1 MTKENLGKFIAE
13 NRKRLG
19 MTQEELAQKLFVTN
33 KAVSKWENGQS
44 FPDIAIFEPLA
55 EALEVSVAELFAGEK
70 EEGDISVK
78 AVLELSKSVIKKEK
92 YKLKAAVG
100 FIISVICALLIIF
113 SGNIANAID
122 DRNISYL
129 YWKGFYYIPMHYE
142 GVPGNWLEP
151 VGVVREAGIKND
163 DNYGGDSNIA
173 DPGTEIY
180 IIVPPEDAEWEEYAD
195 YEDTLAARVD
205 GKLTLFRF
213 AFWGRQEWEKYN
225 GANIKEGEWGKGFIK
240 TEDMY

>member
-13 NRKRLG
+13 NRKAAG

-33 KAVSKWENGQS
+33 KAVSKWEKGQS
-44 FPDIAIFEPLA
+44 FPDIALFEPLA
-55 EALEVSVAELFAGEK
+55 EALGVSVSELFAGEK
-70 EEGDISVK
+70 KEEDISVK
-78 AVLELSKSVIKKEK
+78 AVLELSKSVVKKEK
-92 YKLKAAVG
+92 KKLNTVLG
-100 FIISVICALLIIF
+100 ILFFIIAALLIIF
-113 SGNIANAID
+113 SESIVTAID

-129 YWKGFYYIPMHYE
+129 YWQGFYYTPMRYE
-142 GVPGNWLEP
+142 GVPANWLEP
-151 VGVVREAGIKND
+151 VGTVKEAGIKND

-180 IIVPPEDAEWEEYAD
+180 VIVPPENAEEEKSAD

-213 AFWGRQEWEKYN
+213 TFWGRQELEKYHKF
-225 GANIKEGEWGKGFIK
+225 NIKEGEWGKGFIK
-240 TEDMY
+240 TEDIY